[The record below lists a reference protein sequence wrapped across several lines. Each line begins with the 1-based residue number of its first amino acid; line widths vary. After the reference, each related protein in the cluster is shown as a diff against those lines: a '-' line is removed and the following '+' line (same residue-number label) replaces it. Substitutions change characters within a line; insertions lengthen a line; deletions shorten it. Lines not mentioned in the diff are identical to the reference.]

1 MGSRIL
7 LCDNEEA
14 LRTLVRAA
22 LAPAG
27 YELEDAR
34 DGDEA
39 LDVARTFRPDLI
51 VLDVMMPGRTGLDVL
66 KELRADA
73 DLGGVKVVM
82 LTARAQAADRAAA
95 QSAGADAFLAKPFSP
110 LQLAALV
117 DELLQTP

>member
-27 YELEDAR
+27 YELEEAW

-66 KELRADA
+66 KELRD
-73 DLGGVKVVM
+73 DGELGGVKVVM

-95 QSAGADAFLAKPFSP
+95 QAAGADAFLAKPFSP

-117 DELLQTP
+117 EELLQTP